1 MDEPAGKAAVIWMV
15 GEYGD
20 EITVSAECGEIFMR
34 CWCLLVLAA
43 VFLLVLVMV
52 LVMLVIVL
60 VVLLLVVV

>member
-34 CWCLLVLAA
+34 WCLLVLAA